1 MDIKE
6 ISQIEITSFKQWFRD
21 IWRLFKKLMTRKIT
35 VPVHIAAGFFCGIL
49 FPWLPGLSV
58 MLFLTFGAFEWW
70 QAEIDGDEGHL
81 DFWDC
86 LFGVFVGAI
95 VAWIL
100 KLVGVV

>member
-6 ISQIEITSFKQWFRD
+6 ISQIKITGIRQWFED
-21 IWRLFKKLMTRKIT
+21 ICWLLKKLMTRKIT
-35 VPVHIAAGFFCGIL
+35 VPIHVVGGFFCGIL
-49 FPWLPGLSV
+49 FPWYPGLSV

-70 QAEIDGDEGHL
+70 QSRIEGDEGHL

-86 LFGVFVGAI
+86 LLGIFIGAI

-100 KLVGVV
+100 KLAGVV